1 MNTLTGKLCVKECG
15 KIVGEM
21 NEDAVN
27 AVSDVIPKQFGKVF
41 ALKDAYKQSEQ
52 FKAFCDSHPKVFKIA
67 KKLEGLNKNCGV
79 HPSGI
84 SISYFNNEDI
94 MPLQKTGEGEL
105 VSAYEMNNISEIT
118 VKFDIL
124 GLRTLSVVYETC
136 QKLGLDFKTLD
147 YDSSSTYKYFQ
158 DLSNPKGL
166 FQIEANTNFHVCK
179 KVKPR
184 NLFELACVLALA
196 RPGALDF
203 MNQYAEYVETGNFQ
217 SVHPFFDDIL
227 GVTGGIP
234 IFQEQLMKM
243 VVKVG
248 FTLDEAETVRRIIGK
263 KKVSEMP
270 AWKEKIYTAAEANG
284 LTKEVADYFWAFVEA
299 AGNYSF
305 TVKELNS
312 NSVYSSTLEVLDF
325 DIEKQFVNPDW
336 NKLNQLANQTSGKAY
351 LANQADI
358 LVKQLMADESY
369 KAIQKTLVKKS
380 PLIDWIWLL
389 VLIAISLATEWF
401 VRKYNGLL

>member
-1 MNTLTGKLCVKECG
+1 MFAAREVFGMSL
-15 KIVGEM
+15 
-21 NEDAVN
+21 EDA
-27 AVSDVIPKQFGKVF
+27 
-41 ALKDAYKQSEQ
+41 
-52 FKAFCDSHPKVFKIA
+52 
-67 KKLEGLNKNCGV
+67 
-79 HPSGI
+79 
-84 SISYFNNEDI
+84 
-94 MPLQKTGEGEL
+94 
-105 VSAYEMNNISEIT
+105 EI
-118 VKFDIL
+118 
-124 GLRTLSVVYETC
+124 LRRVV
-136 QKLGLDFKTLD
+136 
-147 YDSSSTYKYFQ
+147 
-158 DLSNPKGL
+158 
-166 FQIEANTNFHVCK
+166 
-179 KVKPR
+179 
-184 NLFELACVLALA
+184 
-196 RPGALDF
+196 
-203 MNQYAEYVETGNFQ
+203 
-217 SVHPFFDDIL
+217 
-227 GVTGGIP
+227 
-234 IFQEQLMKM
+234 
-243 VVKVG
+243 
-248 FTLDEAETVRRIIGK
+248 GK
-263 KKVSEMP
+263 KKLDEIP